1 MFNMGSGEL
10 ILILLVAFLIVGPKD
25 LPKVARALA
34 RAIRYIKA
42 MFEEFKEETGLDETL
57 EELKDTERDLA
68 TTMREIDPRVEL
80 KQAEREAQK
89 AFRDAEKSAKA
100 GMGPAKKK

>member
-1 MFNMGSGEL
+1 MGSGEL

-25 LPKVARALA
+25 LPKVARALG
-34 RAIRYIKA
+34 RAVRYIKA

-57 EELKDTERDLA
+57 EELKDTERDIA

-80 KQAEREAQK
+80 KQAERDMQNAV
-89 AFRDAEKSAKA
+89 RDAEKSAKA
-100 GMGPAKKK
+100 GLGPAKNK

>member
-34 RAIRYIKA
+34 RAIRYIKEL
-42 MFEEFKEETGLDETL
+42 FEEFKEETGLDETL
-57 EELKDTERDLA
+57 EELKDTERDIA

-80 KQAEREAQK
+80 RQAERDVNSAI
-89 AFRDAEKSAKA
+89 RDAEKSAKA
-100 GMGPAKKK
+100 GLGPAKKK

>member
-25 LPKVARALA
+25 LPKVARAIA

-42 MFEEFKEETGLDETL
+42 MFEEFKDETGLGEAL
-57 EELKDTERDLA
+57 EELKETERDLKK
-68 TTMREIDPRVEL
+68 TIREVDPTEDLRQAGRDVE
-80 KQAEREAQK
+80 K
-89 AFRDAEKSAKA
+89 AIRDVEKTVKDEIV
-100 GMGPAKKK
+100 PEEKK

>member
-34 RAIRYIKA
+34 RAIRYIKE
-42 MFEEFKEETGLDETL
+42 MFEEFKEETGLDVTS
-57 EELKDTERDLA
+57 
-68 TTMREIDPRVEL
+68 ID
-80 KQAEREAQK
+80 
-89 AFRDAEKSAKA
+89 EKEK
-100 GMGPAKKK
+100 GN

>member
-25 LPKVARALA
+25 LPKVARALG
-34 RAIRYIKA
+34 RAVRYIKA

-57 EELKDTERDLA
+57 EELKDTERDIA

-80 KQAEREAQK
+80 KQAERDMQNAV
-89 AFRDAEKSAKA
+89 RDAEKSAKA
-100 GMGPAKKK
+100 GLGPAKNK